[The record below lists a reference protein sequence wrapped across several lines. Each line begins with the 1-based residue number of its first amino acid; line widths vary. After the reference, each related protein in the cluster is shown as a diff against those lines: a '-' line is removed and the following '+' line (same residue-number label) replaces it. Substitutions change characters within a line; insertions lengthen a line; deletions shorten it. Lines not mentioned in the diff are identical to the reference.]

1 VVPPDDPRI
10 QSNTRLEIE
19 NCFQLGY
26 TATRSGVFGHE
37 THKIDNSGRFLFM
50 LNSFIIVFREGFES
64 ILLVA
69 VILSYLR
76 KSGQKWLT
84 SAVYVALAL
93 GLSASV
99 ALGYLLRNGVS
110 DSTLERMFGL
120 GVGGYVSSFLGNESL
135 REGILGLVAMVM
147 VGSLVIYMWRTG
159 PKVQQ
164 RMRTR
169 LGTVSSRSSR
179 IAAVAGVFLFTF
191 LMITREGMETALML
205 LQVHSS
211 EMITGALLGLCAAAA
226 FAWSWAR
233 FGHLINVRRF
243 FQVTGIFLLLFM
255 LQVGIYS
262 FHEFS
267 EAGLLPNSEVLHAA
281 TEKFSPD
288 GLYGKWFS
296 PLMIS
301 ICAIWLLL
309 GWLIDRLRVR
319 PATPLIT
326 ELRES
331 L

>member
-1 VVPPDDPRI
+1 
-10 QSNTRLEIE
+10 
-19 NCFQLGY
+19 
-26 TATRSGVFGHE
+26 
-37 THKIDNSGRFLFM
+37 M
-50 LNSFIIVFREGFES
+50 LNSFIIVLREGFES

-76 KSGQKWLT
+76 KAGQKWLT
-84 SAVYVALAL
+84 SAVYVALVL
-93 GLSASV
+93 GLSASA
-99 ALGYLLRNGVS
+99 ALGYVLRNGVN
-110 DSTLERMFGL
+110 DSVLERIFGPSI
-120 GVGGYVSSFLGNESL
+120 GSSVSQFLGNESL
-135 REGILGLVAMVM
+135 REGVLGLVAMVM

-159 PKVQQ
+159 PRVQQ
-164 RMRTR
+164 RMRRR

-179 IAAVAGVFLFTF
+179 IAAIAGVFLFTF

-205 LQVHSS
+205 LQVHGS
-211 EMITGALLGLCAAAA
+211 EMLGGALLGLFAAAG
-226 FAWSWAR
+226 FAWGWAR

-296 PLMIS
+296 LVMIS
-301 ICAIWLLL
+301 VCALWLLA
-309 GWLIDRLRVR
+309 GWLKDRLKLTRQN
-319 PATPLIT
+319 AI
-326 ELRES
+326 S
-331 L
+331 LGET